1 MEKISKIV
9 DPEFRTGQGA
19 KGPWTL
25 MKVETESGKAGTI
38 FAPAAIGDP
47 VTAEYNEQYK
57 SYSFKVATA
66 KKIEA
71 IVAEEKQQETLE
83 KINTKLDKV
92 LSLLEHQTTHEP
104 SDEELNNVF

>member
-19 KGPWTL
+19 KGPWVL
-25 MKVETESGKAGTI
+25 MKCETESGKQGTI
-38 FAPAAIGDP
+38 FAPASVGDP

-92 LSLLEHQTTHEP
+92 LSLLEHQVTHEP